1 MVFAALF
8 YSYSFHWFPPGSRLD
23 AARALLTGAIFGGLA
38 VWLMVA
44 RIQIAPGVFI
54 DARSAPIAIAALFE
68 GWTAG
73 IVATLPAVAYR
84 AWLGGDGALAG
95 VVGLLGVLA
104 TGGLTHAWARR
115 DGGLGWRHAF
125 GLGSGVFLVTLGSFA
140 ILGERGVR
148 QFASVWLPY
157 AGIYAIG
164 IGVTARLFGDVAERA
179 RLASE
184 RQRFRSILDEAS
196 DAIRIVDPD
205 RMTIVD
211 VNRAECELSGHRRED
226 LIGRDAREVWPLEPE
241 LRAEHEAELAEQ
253 GFARRFGLTLRTRDG
268 VLVRVDSTRRRVAH
282 AGRRYDIIVSREA
295 ATREAAEA
303 ARREASE
310 LRAVT
315 LLARAAAH
323 EINNPL
329 AVVIGSLDLLA
340 RRLPAEAKEG
350 ELIDQAIA
358 GGTRIRD
365 IVARMARIMRVVA
378 EPPTANLPPILDI
391 RKSSEAL
398 SSQRRTDAPER
409 REHGRE

>member
-1 MVFAALF
+1 
-8 YSYSFHWFPPGSRLD
+8 
-23 AARALLTGAIFGGLA
+23 
-38 VWLMVA
+38 MVA
-44 RIQIAPGVFI
+44 RIQVAPGVFI

-84 AWLGGDGALAG
+84 VWLGGDGALAG

-104 TGGLTHAWARR
+104 AGGLTHGWARH
-115 DGGLGWRHAF
+115 DDGLGWRHAF
-125 GLGSGVFLVTLGSFA
+125 GLGSAVFLVTLGSFA

-184 RQRFRSILDEAS
+184 RARFRSVLDEAS

-241 LRAEHEAELAEQ
+241 LRAEHEAELAEAGEQ
-253 GFARRFGLTLRTRDG
+253 GYARRFGLTLRTRDG
-268 VLVRVDSTRRRVAH
+268 ALVRVDSTRRRVAH

-350 ELIDQAIA
+350 ELIEQAIA

-365 IVARMARIMRVVA
+365 IVARMARITRVVA

-391 RKSSEAL
+391 RKSSEAP
-398 SSQRRTDAPER
+398 SPER
-409 REHGRE
+409 RADAPVRRANGRD